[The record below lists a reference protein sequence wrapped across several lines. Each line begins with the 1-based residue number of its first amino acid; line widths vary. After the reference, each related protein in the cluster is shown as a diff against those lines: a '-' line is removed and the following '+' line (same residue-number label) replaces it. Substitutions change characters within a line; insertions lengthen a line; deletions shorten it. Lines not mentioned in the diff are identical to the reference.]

1 MTPSPDFSTLLS
13 TPLLPAPALPPDLP
27 EISRQALQRLL
38 AEQPLALG
46 VAALLRGEGRVWP
59 EEQELDWAVRHWEAA
74 RRAGQAWSA
83 DFGECWRQIEF
94 AATALL
100 LEQLSGIDP
109 LGETALPRFA
119 LVLRSATRYRELAPL
134 LPWAEQRRPG
144 VTQKGFA

>member
-1 MTPSPDFSTLLS
+1 MTPSPNFSSLL
-13 TPLLPAPALPPDLP
+13 TAPLLPAPALPEDLP
-27 EISRQALQRLL
+27 DVSRQALQRLL

-46 VAALLRGEGRVWP
+46 LAALLRGEGRIWP
-59 EEQELDWAVRHWEAA
+59 EDQELDWAVRHWEAA

-100 LEQLSGIDP
+100 LEQLSGLDP
-109 LGETALPRFA
+109 QGEAALPRCA
-119 LVLRSATRYRELAPL
+119 LILRSATRYRELAPL
-134 LPWAEQRRPG
+134 LPWLERQRPG